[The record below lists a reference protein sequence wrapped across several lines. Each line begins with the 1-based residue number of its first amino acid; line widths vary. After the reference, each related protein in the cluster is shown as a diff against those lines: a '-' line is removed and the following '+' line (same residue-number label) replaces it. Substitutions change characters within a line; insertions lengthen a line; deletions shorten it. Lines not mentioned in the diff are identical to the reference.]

1 MAITPVLPFLHL
13 ISVRTGVVQPKSYYI
28 LWLKAN
34 GIQDVARRR
43 QIAAKYRPFSALRF
57 CLALPHWNAV
67 SLRASRCR
75 SGATTTVSESTSNGR
90 ATFQKVGLVLGPLVA
105 TLMIFNGAPDD
116 LATPAWR
123 TAAMGSWM
131 AIWWATEA
139 VPIAVTA
146 LLPLVLFP
154 LLGIASIQDTS
165 APFANKVIYLFLGGF
180 IVALAMQRWD
190 LHRRIALTVLQH
202 TGGDGRSLIGGF
214 MLASAFL
221 SMWVMNTSTTMMM
234 LPIAVSIIAV
244 IHGSVDGLDDKAKQ
258 DFQYALLLGVAY
270 ASTIGG
276 MSTLVGT
283 APNAMLAAFMLDTYG
298 TEIDFARWMMIGV
311 PLSIV
316 MLPLAWLTLTRWIFK
331 VDFVTSGEGRAA
343 LKRMKDELGPITTPE
358 KRVGI
363 VFVALALTWIM
374 RPLLAKLP
382 GLGALDDSGIAMAGA
397 ISLFLIPSGDRS
409 DPLLIRWH
417 YIEKLPWSIL
427 LLFGG
432 GLTLA
437 SAVSKTGLAAWIGSG
452 LVGLG
457 TLPIAALV
465 LAVCIMIIFLTELTS
480 NIATTATFLP
490 VVGAIAIEA
499 GMNPILLT
507 IPVTLAASCAFMLP
521 VATPPNAIVF
531 GSGLLTIPKMARAGF
546 ALNLIAIV
554 LVTIVALTLAPR
566 FLHG

>member
-1 MAITPVLPFLHL
+1 MSDTN
-13 ISVRTGVVQPKSYYI
+13 SK
-28 LWLKAN
+28 
-34 GIQDVARRR
+34 
-43 QIAAKYRPFSALRF
+43 
-57 CLALPHWNAV
+57 
-67 SLRASRCR
+67 
-75 SGATTTVSESTSNGR
+75 ER
-90 ATFQKVGLVLGPLVA
+90 ATYQKVGLVLGPLVA
-105 TLMIFNGAPDD
+105 ALMIFSGAPDD

-202 TGGDGRSLIGGF
+202 TGGSGRSLVGGF

-244 IHGSVDGLDDKAKQ
+244 IHGSVEGLDDKAKR
-258 DFQYALLLGVAY
+258 DFQYSLLLGVAY

-283 APNAMLAAFMLDTYG
+283 APNAMLAAFMLETYG

-311 PLSIV
+311 PLSAV
-316 MLPLAWLTLTRWIFK
+316 MLPLAWLTLTRWVFK
-331 VDFVTSGEGRAA
+331 VDFITSGDGRAA
-343 LKRMKDELGPITTPE
+343 LKRMKDELGPITVPE
-358 KRVGI
+358 KRIGI
-363 VFVALALTWIM
+363 VFIALALTWIM
-374 RPLLAKLP
+374 RPLLVKLP

-437 SAVSKTGLAAWIGSG
+437 AAVSKTGLAAWLGSG
-452 LVGLG
+452 LAGLG
-457 TLPIAALV
+457 ALPIAALV
-465 LAVCIMIIFLTELTS
+465 LAVAIMIIFLTELTS

-490 VVGAIAIEA
+490 VVGAIAIES

-546 ALNLIAIV
+546 VLNLIAIV